1 MESDTRTFNSEDS
14 SNSPALEGIDF
25 RGTTERLQN
34 RIVWIDIYTQ
44 VRGVKGIGNKLNCA
58 NQQMYPPFCVHQ
70 GNLKVAWQVPQ
81 LVNCANTHSSNR
93 EQADPFTAHDC
104 AKAEAGKQQPGPPG
118 LGKWLVFVLIAEAA
132 PEEDSESGEEDKS
145 RVEKDVPRLGDHAV
159 FKGDEHGGEE
169 GVGDAAVEGSEG
181 EFEFAAGL
189 RTAVRRD
196 QDELLDVL
204 EFFMWSQ
211 RLGGEGP
218 KLEWA
223 RANIGKVV
231 GLLHA
236 NVQLEQQ
243 GAMENNNIS
252 IHLRIKEQNI
262 LVQRFLDVQDL
273 VGFKGHGLSRL
284 QPIRLY
290 FPAWLSILTVPSN
303 QTKLW

>member
-25 RGTTERLQN
+25 RGTTECLQN
-34 RIVWIDIYTQ
+34 QNRGIDNYPVLVIIV
-44 VRGVKGIGNKLNCA
+44 VGVEGDLLFCRRRVKNRARLL
-58 NQQMYPPFCVHQ
+58 PP
-70 GNLKVAWQVPQ
+70 GQ
-81 LVNCANTHSSNR
+81 LCGS
-93 EQADPFTAHDC
+93 HDRTE
-104 AKAEAGKQQPGPPG
+104 AEAGKQQPGPPG
-118 LGKWLVFVLIAEAA
+118 LGKWLVFVLIAEAT
-132 PEEDSESGEEDKS
+132 PEEDSESSEEDKS
-145 RVEKDVPRLGDHAV
+145 RVKKDVPRLGNHAV

-169 GVGDAAVEGSEG
+169 GSGDTAVEGLEG

-204 EFFMWSQ
+204 EFFMRSQ

-252 IHLRIKEQNI
+252 IRLGIKEQNI

-273 VGFKGHGLSRL
+273 VGFKGHGLSWPPTHPPLFSSLALNSDCTL
-284 QPIRLY
+284 QSNKTLVKHL
-290 FPAWLSILTVPSN
+290 LSMPRKAQKKSVETN
-303 QTKLW
+303 E

>member
-34 RIVWIDIYTQ
+34 QILVIIA
-44 VRGVKGIGNKLNCA
+44 VGVEGDLLFCRRRVKNRARLL
-58 NQQMYPPFCVHQ
+58 PP
-70 GNLKVAWQVPQ
+70 GQ
-81 LVNCANTHSSNR
+81 LCGS
-93 EQADPFTAHDC
+93 HDR
-104 AKAEAGKQQPGPPG
+104 AEAEARKQQPGPPG
-118 LGKWLVFVLIAEAA
+118 LGKWLVFVLVAEAA

-169 GVGDAAVEGSEG
+169 GGGDAAVEGLEG

-243 GAMENNNIS
+243 GATENNNVD
-252 IHLRIKEQNI
+252 ET
-262 LVQRFLDVQDL
+262 VT
-273 VGFKGHGLSRL
+273 RL
-284 QPIRLY
+284 CVVDSLPELKHPEYTRENHI
-290 FPAWLSILTVPSN
+290 
-303 QTKLW
+303 